1 MVALATHDRVSGS
14 ATEKEMSDPDPYIS
28 DPYTS
33 DNEAVVLRQILRELS
48 AIKEGMFD
56 KERLRELREEEKR
69 EQREQSLWR
78 ERMFQS
84 LRLVQFYLGC
94 IALFVLVIA
103 STVAWW
109 EWRTR

>member
-33 DNEAVVLRQILRELS
+33 DNEAVVLRQILSELS

-56 KERLRELREEEKR
+56 KERLRELREEEK
-69 EQREQSLWR
+69 LWR
-78 ERMFQS
+78 GQVLRSLHSLQS
-84 LRLVQFYLGC
+84 YLNWIG
-94 IALFVLVIA
+94 LFVLIIFLL
-103 STVAWW
+103 TLGWW